1 VLVSPA
7 RKDYLSA
14 DRSNAMQN
22 PIADPLVEDVIS
34 SDVAAAPVRLDV
46 TSEGIAYVTLTN
58 AARKN
63 AMDSILILA
72 MTEVFETLKQSE
84 HVRIVF
90 LRGEGGTFSAGAD
103 LEWMRAAADRTE
115 DDNRED
121 ALTMAVM
128 LKRLTEIPALTVAL
142 VEGAAMGGGVGLV
155 AACDL
160 AIAIASTR
168 FSFSEVRLGL
178 IPATI
183 SPHVIRAIGPRH
195 AKALFA
201 TGRIFGAD
209 HAREIGLV
217 SEVVPDA
224 AALAAAQERLAGE
237 IMVCAP
243 GAVGEAKALV
253 DDLAGREIDHHL
265 MVETAKRLARRR
277 VSDEGREGVAAFL
290 ERRKPNWA

>member
-1 VLVSPA
+1 
-7 RKDYLSA
+7 
-14 DRSNAMQN
+14 
-22 PIADPLVEDVIS
+22 
-34 SDVAAAPVRLDV
+34 
-46 TSEGIAYVTLTN
+46 
-58 AARKN
+58 
-63 AMDSILILA
+63 
-72 MTEVFETLKQSE
+72 VFETLKNSE

-142 VEGAAMGGGVGLV
+142 VEGAAMGGGAGLA
-155 AACDL
+155 AACDM
-160 AIAIASTR
+160 AIAVQNAK

-201 TGRIFGAD
+201 TGKIFNAD
-209 HAREIGLV
+209 FAREIGLV
-217 SEVVPDA
+217 NEVVADA
-224 AALAAAQERLAGE
+224 QALSAAQETLADD
-237 IMVCAP
+237 IIACAP
-243 GAVGEAKALV
+243 GAVGEAKTLV
-253 DDLAGREIDHHL
+253 DDLFGQPIDDDVL
-265 MVETAKRLARRR
+265 VETAKRLARRR
-277 VSDEGREGVAAFL
+277 VSDEGREGVMAFL
-290 ERRKPNWA
+290 ERRKPDWA

>member
-1 VLVSPA
+1 
-7 RKDYLSA
+7 
-14 DRSNAMQN
+14 MQN
-22 PIADPLVEDVIS
+22 PIADPLVEDVVS

-46 TSEGIAYVTLTN
+46 TEEGVAYVTLTN
-58 AARKN
+58 GARKN

-103 LEWMRAAADRTE
+103 LEWMRAAADRTQ

-142 VEGAAMGGGVGLV
+142 VEGAAMGGGAGLV
-155 AACDL
+155 AACDM
-160 AIAIASTR
+160 AIAVESAK

-201 TGRIFGAD
+201 TGKVFGAD

-217 SEVVPDA
+217 SEVVADE
-224 AALAAAQERLAGE
+224 AALSAAQEKLAGD
-237 IMVCAP
+237 IMACAP

-253 DDLAGREIDHHL
+253 DDLFGQVIDDDVL
-265 MVETAKRLARRR
+265 VETAKRLAKRR
-277 VSDEGREGVAAFL
+277 VSDEGREGVIAFL
-290 ERRKPNWA
+290 ERRKPSWS

>member
-1 VLVSPA
+1 
-7 RKDYLSA
+7 
-14 DRSNAMQN
+14 MQN
-22 PIADPLVEDVIS
+22 PIADPLVEDVVS

-46 TSEGIAYVTLTN
+46 TEEGVAYVTLTN
-58 AARKN
+58 GARKN

-142 VEGAAMGGGVGLV
+142 VDGAAMGGGAGLV
-155 AACDL
+155 AACDM
-160 AIAIASTR
+160 AIAVQNAK

-195 AKALFA
+195 SKALFA
-201 TGRIFGAD
+201 TGKIFGAD
-209 HAREIGLV
+209 YAREIGLV
-217 SEVVPDA
+217 SEVVA
-224 AALAAAQERLAGE
+224 NEAALSAAQEALAGD
-237 IMVCAP
+237 IMACAP

-253 DDLAGREIDHHL
+253 DDLAGREIDHGVL
-265 MVETAKRLARRR
+265 AETAKRLAKRR
-277 VSDEGREGVAAFL
+277 VSEEGREGVMAFL

>member
-1 VLVSPA
+1 
-7 RKDYLSA
+7 
-14 DRSNAMQN
+14 MQN
-22 PIADPLVEDVIS
+22 PIADPLVEDVVS

-46 TSEGIAYVTLTN
+46 TEEGVAYVTLTN
-58 AARKN
+58 GARKN

-72 MTEVFETLKQSE
+72 MTELFETLKNSE

-128 LKRLTEIPALTVAL
+128 LKKLTEIPALTVAL
-142 VEGAAMGGGVGLV
+142 VEGAAMGGGAGLA
-155 AACDL
+155 AACDM
-160 AIAIASTR
+160 AIAVQNAK

-201 TGRIFGAD
+201 TGKIFGAD
-209 HAREIGLV
+209 YAREIGLV
-217 SEVVPDA
+217 SEVVADQT
-224 AALAAAQERLAGE
+224 ALSAAQEKLAGD
-237 IMVCAP
+237 IMACAP
-243 GAVGEAKALV
+243 GAVAEAKALV
-253 DDLAGREIDHHL
+253 DDLFGQVIDDDVL
-265 MVETAKRLARRR
+265 VETAKRLAKRR
-277 VSDEGREGVAAFL
+277 VSDEGREGVIAFL
-290 ERRKPNWA
+290 ERRKPSWA

>member
-1 VLVSPA
+1 
-7 RKDYLSA
+7 
-14 DRSNAMQN
+14 MQN

-46 TSEGIAYVTLTN
+46 TEEGVAYVTLTN
-58 AARKN
+58 GARKN

-72 MTEVFETLKQSE
+72 MTEVFETLKNSE

-142 VEGAAMGGGVGLV
+142 VEGAAMGGGAGLA
-155 AACDL
+155 AACDM
-160 AIAIASTR
+160 AIAVKSAK

-195 AKALFA
+195 AKVLFA
-201 TGRIFGAD
+201 TGKIFNAD
-209 HAREIGLV
+209 YAREIGLV
-217 SEVVPDA
+217 TQVVADE
-224 AALAAAQERLAGE
+224 AALSAAQEKLAGD
-237 IMVCAP
+237 IMACAP

-253 DDLAGREIDHHL
+253 DDLFGQEIDDDVL
-265 MVETAKRLARRR
+265 VETAKRLARRR
-277 VSDEGREGVAAFL
+277 VSDEGREGVMAFL
-290 ERRKPNWA
+290 ERRKPDWA

>member
-1 VLVSPA
+1 
-7 RKDYLSA
+7 
-14 DRSNAMQN
+14 MQN
-22 PIADPLVEDVIS
+22 PIADPLVEDVVS

-46 TSEGIAYVTLTN
+46 TEEGVAYVTLTN
-58 AARKN
+58 GARKN

-103 LEWMRAAADRTE
+103 LEWMRAAADRTQ

-128 LKRLTEIPALTVAL
+128 LKRLAEIPALTVAL
-142 VEGAAMGGGVGLV
+142 VEGAAMGGGAGLV
-155 AACDL
+155 AACDM
-160 AIAIASTR
+160 AIAVEKAR

-201 TGRIFGAD
+201 TGKVFGAD

-217 SEVVPDA
+217 SEVVADE
-224 AALAAAQERLAGE
+224 AALSAAQEKLAGD
-237 IMVCAP
+237 IMACAP

-253 DDLAGREIDHHL
+253 DDLFGQVIDDDVL
-265 MVETAKRLARRR
+265 VETAKRLAKRR
-277 VSDEGREGVAAFL
+277 VSDEGREGVIAFL
-290 ERRKPNWA
+290 ERRKPSWS